1 MKKTSIKDNLLK
13 EIKRHSYMKT
23 SSVIRWG
30 INNHTNTAE
39 RKARLLC
46 EEGKIERMDK
56 KTSLRLFGKMKE
68 KIWVPVC
75 TGRLVKKG
83 EQCKKMK

>member
-1 MKKTSIKDNLLK
+1 MKNIKDELLK
-13 EIKRHSYMKT
+13 KIKRHSYMKT

-30 INNHTNTAE
+30 INNHTNTAS

-46 EEGKIERMDK
+46 EEGKIKRMDK
-56 KTSLRLFGKMKE
+56 ETSLRLFGKMKE

>member
-1 MKKTSIKDNLLK
+1 MKNIKDELLK
-13 EIKRHSYMKT
+13 KIKRHSYMKT

-30 INNHTNTAE
+30 INNHTNTAS

-46 EEGKIERMDK
+46 EEGKIKRMDK
-56 KTSLRLFGKMKE
+56 ETSLRLFGKMKE
-68 KIWVPVC
+68 KIWV
-75 TGRLVKKG
+75 LVKKG